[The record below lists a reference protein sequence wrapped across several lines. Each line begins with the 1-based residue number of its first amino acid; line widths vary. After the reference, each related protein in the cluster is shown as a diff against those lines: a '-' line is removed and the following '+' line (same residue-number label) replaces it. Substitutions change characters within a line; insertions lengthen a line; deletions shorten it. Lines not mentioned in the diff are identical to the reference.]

1 MNNDLTAF
9 EKIPVKIFHSSE
21 EGSVFIAKE
30 IAALMRTG
38 RSSDSMLGIV
48 FMTYHRPRNVQ

>member
-30 IAALMRTG
+30 IAALIKAGKKKTN
-38 RSSDSMLGIV
+38 LV
-48 FMTYHRPRNVQ
+48 F